1 MLYLIHKE
9 FIQFSSQKA
18 NTPVFKW
25 TEDLSRYFPEEESD
39 NQQVHEKMVNIIN
52 YQGEDANQ
60 NYNEISQY
68 ICQNGYYHKVK
79 KWRTVARLWRKG
91 NICAFLVS
99 NITTME
105 SSMEFLQKLKLE
117 LPYDPA
123 ILLLNIY
130 LREMETLTWKDMH
143 TPTFIAALL

>member
-18 NTPVFKW
+18 NTPVLKW
-25 TEDLSRYFPEEESD
+25 TEDLSRHFPEEESD

-79 KWRTVARLWRKG
+79 K
-91 NICAFLVS
+91 
-99 NITTME
+99 
-105 SSMEFLQKLKLE
+105 
-117 LPYDPA
+117 
-123 ILLLNIY
+123 
-130 LREMETLTWKDMH
+130 
-143 TPTFIAALL
+143 